1 MSNPIKPL
9 HIVGLKIE
17 NIKRLSAVEIAPM
30 SGAVIIG
37 GNNANGKSS
46 VLDSIEMAFTG
57 AKGCPKP
64 VHDGAESGY
73 IVADLGEI
81 VVTRRFT
88 AGGGSS
94 LVVSGADGKKMS
106 SPQGILDELY
116 GSIAFDPIAFS
127 RMKPKDQ
134 LEELRAIVGVNT
146 TLIDS
151 SRQSKYDERTAVN
164 RKVAELKAAVAAMP
178 FHEDTPRAA
187 ISAAAISA
195 EISKG
200 NAANTAREEY
210 IRLGKSTAAAVAS
223 ADENIA
229 RLKGEIASLEK
240 GRETAAASLESLR
253 AKSDEF
259 PQVDV
264 SALAAKLDSI
274 AEINARVADNAALVA
289 AEESLAATEGASLA
303 LTAAI
308 TDLDERKRKKLEEA
322 KYPVAGL
329 RLTDAGVQYNGIPF
343 EQSSSAEQL
352 RVSVAIG
359 IAANPRLRVMLV
371 RDGSL
376 LDDESLA
383 ALEKMAEDSGAQV
396 WIERVGKG
404 DECSI
409 IIEDGCVEY

>member
-1 MSNPIKPL
+1 MSTSNPTKPL

-17 NIKRLSAVEIAPM
+17 NIKRLSAVSIEPM

-57 AKGCPKP
+57 ARGCPKP

-73 IVADLGEI
+73 VIADLGEI

-88 AGGGSS
+88 AGGGGS
-94 LVVSGADGKKMS
+94 LVVTGADGKKMS

-146 TLIDS
+146 ALIDS
-151 SRQSKYDERTAVN
+151 SRQAKYDERTIVN
-164 RKVAELKAAVAAMP
+164 RKVAELKAAIAAMP
-178 FHEDTPRAA
+178 FHEDTPQEAV
-187 ISAAAISA
+187 SAAAISA

-200 NAANTAREEY
+200 NAANTAREDY
-210 IRLGKSTAAAVAS
+210 IRKGKAAAATVAT
-223 ADENIA
+223 ADERIA
-229 RLKGEIASLEK
+229 NLKSQIAGYENERQQANEVLEDL
-240 GRETAAASLESLR
+240 RAASDR
-253 AKSDEF
+253 F

-264 SALAAKLDSI
+264 SELAAKLDSI
-274 AEINARVADNAALVA
+274 AEINARVAENAALA
-289 AEESLAATEGASLA
+289 MAEDSLATTEGASLA

-308 TDLDERKRKKLEEA
+308 TDLDERKRKKLEDA

-329 RLTDAGVQYNGIPF
+329 RLTDTGVQYNGIPF

-359 IAANPRLRVMLV
+359 IAAFGQRAIEPHRHAEARGAVV
-371 RDGSL
+371 R
-376 LDDESLA
+376 
-383 ALEKMAEDSGAQV
+383 
-396 WIERVGKG
+396 RVGVRAAHERIRAG
-404 DECSI
+404 AAGQQVVSRAAEQR
-409 IIEDGCVEY
+409 VEA